1 MKYLKGWYSHIV
13 IIFIS
18 STLIRIKKPNTL
30 IRMNIFNIMHV
41 FNLTRGLNRILI
53 LDLDR

>member
-53 LDLDR
+53 LDLAR